1 MNLDL
6 GPFSSESFDPKK
18 WINSACQTR
27 HPHESL
33 DKHLVDL
40 EMKLQMVS
48 EEIAASLEELSASA
62 LLRVPRATRDV
73 IRLRDDAVSIRSAV
87 SGILQKLK
95 KVTPNRIPSNSVAF
109 LFSNSFMD
117 FRGSLVGLFMLDL
130 RLLCSVVSS
139 AFYDYVFI
147 FSIFTTLHQ
156 KYEEK
161 N

>member
-6 GPFSSESFDPKK
+6 GPFSGESFDPKK

-27 HPHESL
+27 HPQESL

-48 EEIAASLEELSASA
+48 EEIAASLEELSANA

-73 IRLRDDAVSIRSAV
+73 IRLRDDAVSLRSAV

-95 KVTPNRIPSNSVAF
+95 KVTLICIWCNSSV
-109 LFSNSFMD
+109 LSF
-117 FRGSLVGLFMLDL
+117 
-130 RLLCSVVSS
+130 
-139 AFYDYVFI
+139 
-147 FSIFTTLHQ
+147 
-156 KYEEK
+156 
-161 N
+161 